1 MYMILEEKSGEKDK
15 RYYRCDRGHV
25 TESHLNS
32 LDLYSDS
39 TGGGNT
45 GAIQMLAPVQR
56 WQQEL
61 LSLTLLRFPHLAKNH
76 PLSSNQKVG
85 HSGDHLALGCAG

>member
-1 MYMILEEKSGEKDK
+1 M
-15 RYYRCDRGHV
+15 

-39 TGGGNT
+39 MGGGEYW
-45 GAIQMLAPVQR
+45 GKVDMLAPVQR
-56 WQQEL
+56 WQQGFL
-61 LSLTLLRFPHLAKNH
+61 FSTLLRFPHLAKNH

-85 HSGDHLALGCAG
+85 HGGDHLALGFAG